1 MTPQSVLRIFLN
13 FLNLC
18 THPNDEKKNA
28 IMVIK
33 ESAVASY
40 FLLHP
45 LANCQLMKARDWKL
59 ESIIKQIWVCFVGVN
74 KATNAHKHPGNAL
87 LGALT
92 QCGQEYAIAILALSP
107 DHLSLEST
115 LFA

>member
-1 MTPQSVLRIFLN
+1 M
-13 FLNLC
+13 
-18 THPNDEKKNA
+18 
-28 IMVIK
+28 
-33 ESAVASY
+33 
-40 FLLHP
+40 
-45 LANCQLMKARDWKL
+45 
-59 ESIIKQIWVCFVGVN
+59 GVN

-115 LFA
+115 LLAKFLRQF